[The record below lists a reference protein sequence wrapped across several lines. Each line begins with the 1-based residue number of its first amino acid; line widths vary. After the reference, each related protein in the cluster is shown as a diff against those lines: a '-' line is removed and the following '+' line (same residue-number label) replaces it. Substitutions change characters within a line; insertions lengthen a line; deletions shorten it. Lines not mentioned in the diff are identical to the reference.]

1 MVEPP
6 FWMNL
11 YGRERV
17 RPRNTFKNVFSALTS
32 FADDDD
38 NVDDDNR
45 IDSVSRK
52 ISNEDMARFSCKINT
67 FDTFFLNESME
78 FIQYSIS
85 CEMNEKVKQILND
98 RSINAK

>member
-1 MVEPP
+1 MIDPP

-17 RPRNTFKNVFSALTS
+17 RPRNTFKNVFSALAS
-32 FADDDD
+32 FADA
-38 NVDDDNR
+38 DNR

-52 ISNEDMARFSCKINT
+52 MSNDDMARFNCKINT

-85 CEMNEKVKQILND
+85 CEMNKKKNKT
-98 RSINAK
+98 NF